1 MLVRNKQ
8 ANYAAALT
16 FVSGLLHESQR
27 LENIVSVRINHLAV
41 GDHLIQNEVGTVQIE
56 HDLTITHASHS
67 YIQLAYITKHSVQGF
82 QVAVNELENGHF
94 VLITQSLSQ
103 TIRRRH

>member
-1 MLVRNKQ
+1 MIVRNKQ

-41 GDHLIQNEVGTVQIE
+41 GDHLIQNE